1 LLQGLEDVTVITVTL
16 RIAIPRGVQLGAV
29 DARLEAREK
38 EVITHQVNHVHVC
51 ICTWLLRVL
60 PVDAQP
66 LMYAFVSRHANAGQT
81 CLVVLLMTLE
91 KKKCSSGGGDGA
103 AMGTG

>member
-1 LLQGLEDVTVITVTL
+1 
-16 RIAIPRGVQLGAV
+16 
-29 DARLEAREK
+29 
-38 EVITHQVNHVHVC
+38 
-51 ICTWLLRVL
+51 
-60 PVDAQP
+60 
-66 LMYAFVSRHANAGQT
+66 MYAFVSRHANAGQT